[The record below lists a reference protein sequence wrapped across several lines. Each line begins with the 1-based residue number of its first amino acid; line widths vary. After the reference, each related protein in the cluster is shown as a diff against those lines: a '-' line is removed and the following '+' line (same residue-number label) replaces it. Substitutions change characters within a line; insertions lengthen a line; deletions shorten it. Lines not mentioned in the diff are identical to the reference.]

1 VQSPT
6 QINGGFTGQGQYT
19 ISTTHACVA
28 SSSKNGCVPR
38 SVILGDGVV
47 GDSCESRKFL
57 EDKGVTI
64 SVTEQ
69 QLEANSKSEFEK
81 LLEESLNIKFE
92 QGDIV
97 PGHVVRI
104 ERDGLLVDVG
114 GKSEGFVPQKEVT
127 NIGVDRIEEV
137 VKVGEQLEFYIL
149 REENENGQLT
159 LSLKRVAQAR
169 GWVQL
174 ENMKRNDETIR
185 AKISQVVKGGVVVD
199 VYGLRGFVPASQLRV
214 KGTTPEELIGMEIP
228 MKILETDTKRNK
240 LILSQR
246 LAVQEEK
253 AAQREKILST
263 LESGQV
269 VTGEVVRI
277 ADFGA
282 FIDLGGLDGLLPI
295 SEISWERVSHPS
307 DVLKVGQM
315 VTTKVLKVDQEK
327 GHISLSLKQMQP
339 DPWKE
344 IEDKFNEGQTVNG
357 TVRKIQSFG
366 AFVQIYPGVDALLPT
381 VEMSDQPTA
390 KPEEIVQVG
399 QQVKAV
405 IKKFSPKEHKISLS
419 LKGMDVAD
427 LLG

>member
-1 VQSPT
+1 VSQKT
-6 QINGGFTGQGQYT
+6 TG
-19 ISTTHACVA
+19 
-28 SSSKNGCVPR
+28 
-38 SVILGDGVV
+38 
-47 GDSCESRKFL
+47 E
-57 EDKGVTI
+57 E
-64 SVTEQ
+64 
-69 QLEANSKSEFEK
+69 SKSEFE
-81 LLEESLNIKFE
+81 LLLNESFSYKFE
-92 QGDIV
+92 QGDIIT
-97 PGHVVRI
+97 GNIVRI
-104 ERDGLLVDVG
+104 ERDGALVDVG
-114 GKSEGFVPQKEVT
+114 GKSEGFVPFKEIS
-127 NIGVDRIEEV
+127 NIPIDAIENV
-137 VKVGEQLEFYIL
+137 IKVGDRHEFYIL

-174 ENMKRNDETIR
+174 EDQKKNDETIR
-185 AKISQVVKGGVVVD
+185 ARISAVVKGGVVVD

-246 LAVQEEK
+246 LAIQEEK
-253 AAQREKILST
+253 AAQREKILAT

-269 VTGEVVRI
+269 VSGEVVRI

-307 DVLKVGQM
+307 DVLKVGDY
-315 VTTKVLKVDQEK
+315 VTTKVLKVDRDK

-344 IEDKFNEGQTVNG
+344 IEEKFQDGQVVSG

-381 VEMSDQPTA
+381 VEMSDQPNI
-390 KPEEIVQVG
+390 KPEDVVHVG
-399 QQVKAV
+399 QEVKAV
-405 IKKFSPKEHKISLS
+405 IKKFSPREHKISLS
-419 LKGMDVAD
+419 LKGVEVSD
-427 LLG
+427 LLNV

>member
-1 VQSPT
+1 MS
-6 QINGGFTGQGQYT
+6 QILK
-19 ISTTHACVA
+19 V
-28 SSSKNGCVPR
+28 
-38 SVILGDGVV
+38 
-47 GDSCESRKFL
+47 
-57 EDKGVTI
+57 KGETSQV
-64 SVTEQ
+64 SEQ
-69 QLEANSKSEFEK
+69 QVENNNLKDEFEK
-81 LLEESLNIKFE
+81 LLEETLQFRYE

-97 PGHVVRI
+97 EGSVVRI
-104 ERDGLLVDVG
+104 ERDGLLVDVQA
-114 GKSEGFVPQKEVT
+114 KSEGFVPAKEVSNMPVD
-127 NIGVDRIEEV
+127 NIEDV
-137 VKVGEQLEFYIL
+137 VEIGKRYEFYIL

-169 GWVQL
+169 GWVKL
-174 ENMKRNDETIR
+174 EEQKKNDETIR
-185 AKISQVVKGGVVVD
+185 AKISNVVKGGVVVD

-253 AAQREKILST
+253 AAQREKILNT
-263 LESGQV
+263 LQAGQIV
-269 VTGEVVRI
+269 SGEVVRI

-307 DVLKVGQM
+307 DVLKVGQI
-315 VTTKVLKVDQEK
+315 VSTKVLKVDQEK

-339 DPWKE
+339 DPWQE
-344 IEDKFNEGQTVNG
+344 IEDKFEEGQVISG

-381 VEMSDQPTA
+381 VEMSEQPNI
-390 KPEEIVQVG
+390 KPEEVVQVG
-399 QQVKAV
+399 QEIKAL
-405 IKKFSPKEHKISLS
+405 IKKFAPKEHKISLS
-419 LKGMDVAD
+419 LKGMDVSD

>member
-1 VQSPT
+1 MS
-6 QINGGFTGQGQYT
+6 QILK
-19 ISTTHACVA
+19 V
-28 SSSKNGCVPR
+28 
-38 SVILGDGVV
+38 
-47 GDSCESRKFL
+47 
-57 EDKGVTI
+57 KGETSQV
-64 SVTEQ
+64 SEQ
-69 QLEANSKSEFEK
+69 QVENNNLKDEFEK
-81 LLEESLNIKFE
+81 LLEETLQFRYE

-97 PGHVVRI
+97 EGSVVRI
-104 ERDGLLVDVG
+104 ERDGLLVDVQA
-114 GKSEGFVPQKEVT
+114 KSEGFVPAKEVSNMPVD
-127 NIGVDRIEEV
+127 NIEDV
-137 VKVGEQLEFYIL
+137 VEIGKKYEFYIL

-169 GWVQL
+169 GWVKL
-174 ENMKRNDETIR
+174 EEQKKNDETIR
-185 AKISQVVKGGVVVD
+185 ARISNVVKGGVVVD

-253 AAQREKILST
+253 AAQREKILNT
-263 LESGQV
+263 LQAGQIV
-269 VTGEVVRI
+269 SGEVVRI

-307 DVLKVGQM
+307 DVLKVGQI
-315 VTTKVLKVDQEK
+315 VSTKVLKVDQEK

-339 DPWKE
+339 DPWQE
-344 IEDKFNEGQTVNG
+344 IEDKFEEGQVISG

-381 VEMSDQPTA
+381 VEMSEQPNI
-390 KPEEIVQVG
+390 KPEEVVQVG
-399 QQVKAV
+399 QEIKAL
-405 IKKFSPKEHKISLS
+405 IKKFAPKEHKISLS
-419 LKGMDVAD
+419 LKGMDVSD

>member
-1 VQSPT
+1 MS
-6 QINGGFTGQGQYT
+6 
-19 ISTTHACVA
+19 
-28 SSSKNGCVPR
+28 
-38 SVILGDGVV
+38 
-47 GDSCESRKFL
+47 
-57 EDKGVTI
+57 
-64 SVTEQ
+64 EQ
-69 QLEANSKSEFEK
+69 QVANSKKTEFEK
-81 LLEESLNIKFE
+81 LLEESFSYRFE

-97 PGHVVRI
+97 TGTVERI
-104 ERDGLLVDVG
+104 ERDGILVDVG
-114 GKSEGFVPQKEVT
+114 SKSEGFVPAKEIS
-127 NIGVDRIEEV
+127 NMPVDHIEDIV
-137 VKVGEQLEFYIL
+137 HKGDRLEFYIL

-174 ENMKRNDETIR
+174 EQQKKNDDTIR
-185 AKISQVVKGGVVVD
+185 AKISAVVKGGVVVD

-253 AAQREKILST
+253 ATQREKILQT
-263 LESGQV
+263 LEAGQTV
-269 VTGEVVRI
+269 SGEVVRI

-307 DVLKVGQM
+307 DVLKVGQV
-315 VTTKVLKVDQEK
+315 VTTRVLKVDRDK
-327 GHISLSLKQMQP
+327 GHISLSLKQMLP

-344 IEDKFNEGQTVNG
+344 IEDKFNEGQSVSG
-357 TVRKIQSFG
+357 VIRKIQSFG

-381 VEMSDQPTA
+381 VEMSEQPNV
-390 KPEEIVQVG
+390 KPEDIVQVG
-399 QQVKAV
+399 QEVKAI

-419 LKGMDVAD
+419 LRGSDVAD
-427 LLG
+427 LLPGG

>member
-1 VQSPT
+1 MHAKIEISSAGSQPT
-6 QINGGFTGQGQYT
+6 IRRVDAPASARAFRGKHESEV
-19 ISTTHACVA
+19 STA
-28 SSSKNGCVPR
+28 SMQQ
-38 SVILGDGVV
+38 L
-47 GDSCESRKFL
+47 L
-57 EDKGVTI
+57 EVKGVAI
-64 SVTEQ
+64 SVTEK
-69 QLEANSKSEFEK
+69 QLQHDQDTRSEFER
-81 LLEESLNIKFE
+81 LLDETMNSRRYE

-97 PGHVVRI
+97 KGLVVRV
-104 ERDGLLVDVG
+104 ERDGVLVDVG
-114 GKSEGFVPQKEVT
+114 SKSEGFVPLKEISNVPVD
-127 NIGVDRIEEV
+127 NIKDV
-137 VKVGEQLEFYIL
+137 VKDGEELEFYIL

-169 GWVQL
+169 GWVLL
-174 ENMKRNDETIR
+174 EQQKKNDDTIR
-185 AKISQVVKGGVVVD
+185 AKISAVVKGGVVVD

-263 LESGQV
+263 LAAGQE

-307 DVLKVGQM
+307 DVLKVGQ
-315 VTTKVLKVDQEK
+315 VITTKVLKVDQEK

-344 IEDKFNEGQTVNG
+344 IEDKFQDGQVVSG

-381 VEMSDQPTA
+381 VEMSDTPNV
-390 KPEEIVQVG
+390 KPEEVVQVG
-399 QQVKAV
+399 QNVKAI

-419 LKGMDVAD
+419 LRGMDVSD
-427 LLG
+427 LIGG

>member
-1 VQSPT
+1 MP
-6 QINGGFTGQGQYT
+6 
-19 ISTTHACVA
+19 
-28 SSSKNGCVPR
+28 
-38 SVILGDGVV
+38 SVLPNKKKM
-47 GDSCESRKFL
+47 E
-57 EDKGVTI
+57 I
-64 SVTEQ
+64 SVTVAEQ
-69 QLEANSKSEFEK
+69 QLEGNLKSEFEK
-81 LLEESLNIKFE
+81 LLQESFKYNFE

-97 PGHVVRI
+97 TGNVVRI
-104 ERDGLLVDVG
+104 ERDGILVDVG
-114 GKSEGFVPQKEVT
+114 GKSEGFVPIKELS
-127 NIGVDRIEEV
+127 NMSIDNPHDV
-137 VKVGEQLEFYIL
+137 VKEGDRLEFYIL

-174 ENMKRNDETIR
+174 EQQKKSDETIR
-185 AKISQVVKGGVVVD
+185 ARISAVVKGGVVVD

-263 LESGQV
+263 LEANQE

-307 DVLKVGQM
+307 DVLKVGDM
-315 VTTKVLKVDQEK
+315 VSTKVLKVDRDK

-344 IEDKFNEGQTVNG
+344 IENKFQEGQVLNG

-381 VEMSDQPTA
+381 VEMSEQA
-390 KPEEIVQVG
+390 NVKPEEIVSVG
-399 QQVKAV
+399 QEVKAI

-419 LKGMDVAD
+419 LRGVDVAD
-427 LLG
+427 LIGG

>member
-1 VQSPT
+1 MPSVLPKNKKMEIAIT
-6 QINGGFTGQGQYT
+6 
-19 ISTTHACVA
+19 VA
-28 SSSKNGCVPR
+28 EK
-38 SVILGDGVV
+38 
-47 GDSCESRKFL
+47 
-57 EDKGVTI
+57 
-64 SVTEQ
+64 
-69 QLEANSKSEFEK
+69 QLEGDLKSEFEK
-81 LLEESLNIKFE
+81 LLQESFKYNFE

-97 PGHVVRI
+97 TGNVVRI
-104 ERDGLLVDVG
+104 ERDGILVDVG
-114 GKSEGFVPQKEVT
+114 GKSEGFVPIKELS
-127 NIGVDRIEEV
+127 NMPINDPDDV
-137 VKVGEQLEFYIL
+137 VKVGDRLEFYIL

-159 LSLKRVAQAR
+159 LSMKRVAQAR
-169 GWVQL
+169 GWVLL
-174 ENMKRNDETIR
+174 EQQKKSDETIR
-185 AKISQVVKGGVVVD
+185 AKISAVVKGGVVVD

-253 AAQREKILST
+253 AAQREKILNT
-263 LESGQV
+263 LEANQE

-282 FIDLGGLDGLLPI
+282 FVDLGGLDGLLPI

-307 DVLKVGQM
+307 DVLKVGDM
-315 VTTKVLKVDQEK
+315 VTTRVLKVDRDK

-344 IEDKFNEGQTVNG
+344 IENRFQEGQVLTG

-381 VEMSDQPTA
+381 VEMSETPNT
-390 KPEEIVQVG
+390 KPEEVVHVG
-399 QQVKAV
+399 QEVKAI

-419 LKGMDVAD
+419 LKGVDVAD
-427 LLG
+427 LIGG

>member
-1 VQSPT
+1 MAAT
-6 QINGGFTGQGQYT
+6 T
-19 ISTTHACVA
+19 IVRGA
-28 SSSKNGCVPR
+28 
-38 SVILGDGVV
+38 D
-47 GDSCESRKFL
+47 
-57 EDKGVTI
+57 I
-64 SVTEQ
+64 SVAEK
-69 QLEANSKSEFEK
+69 QLEQPKSEFER
-81 LLEESLNIKFE
+81 LLGETLNLKFE

-97 PGHVVRI
+97 TGDVVRV
-104 ERDGLLVDVG
+104 ERDGVLVDVG
-114 GKSEGFVPQKEVT
+114 SKSEGFVPIKEVS
-127 NIGVDRIEEV
+127 NMAMDNVEDV
-137 VKVGEQLEFYIL
+137 VKVGDRLEFYIL

-169 GWVQL
+169 GWVTL
-174 ENMKRNDETIR
+174 EQQKKNDDTIR
-185 AKISQVVKGGVVVD
+185 AKISAVVKGGVVVD

-307 DVLKVGQM
+307 DVLKVGQN

-327 GHISLSLKQMQP
+327 GHISLSLKQVQP

-344 IEDKFNEGQTVNG
+344 IEDKFQDGQVVNG

-381 VEMSDQPTA
+381 VEMSEQPNV
-390 KPEEIVQVG
+390 KPEEVVQVG
-399 QQVKAV
+399 QSVKAI

-419 LKGMDVAD
+419 LRGMDVSD
-427 LLG
+427 LIGM

>member
-1 VQSPT
+1 VLGHYAAWERRFDR
-6 QINGGFTGQGQYT
+6 ID
-19 ISTTHACVA
+19 A
-28 SSSKNGCVPR
+28 SKEV
-38 SVILGDGVV
+38 
-47 GDSCESRKFL
+47 
-57 EDKGVTI
+57 KGVAI
-64 SVTEQ
+64 SVTEK
-69 QLEANSKSEFEK
+69 QLQHDQDTRSEFER
-81 LLEESLNIKFE
+81 LLDETMNSRRYE

-97 PGHVVRI
+97 KGLVVRV
-104 ERDGLLVDVG
+104 ERDGVLVDVG
-114 GKSEGFVPQKEVT
+114 SKSEGFVPLKEISNVPVD
-127 NIGVDRIEEV
+127 NIKDV
-137 VKVGEQLEFYIL
+137 VKDGEELEFYIL

-169 GWVQL
+169 GWVLL
-174 ENMKRNDETIR
+174 EQQKKNDDTIR
-185 AKISQVVKGGVVVD
+185 AKISAVVKGGVVVD

-263 LESGQV
+263 LAAGQE

-307 DVLKVGQM
+307 DVLKVGQ
-315 VTTKVLKVDQEK
+315 VITTKVLKVDQDK

-344 IEDKFNEGQTVNG
+344 IEDKFQDGQVVSG

-381 VEMSDQPTA
+381 VEMSDTPNV
-390 KPEEIVQVG
+390 KPEEVVQVG
-399 QQVKAV
+399 QNVKAI

-419 LKGMDVAD
+419 LRGMDVSD
-427 LLG
+427 LIGG

>member
-1 VQSPT
+1 MP
-6 QINGGFTGQGQYT
+6 QIL
-19 ISTTHACVA
+19 
-28 SSSKNGCVPR
+28 KPK
-38 SVILGDGVV
+38 
-47 GDSCESRKFL
+47 GDSN
-57 EDKGVTI
+57 
-64 SVTEQ
+64 SVSDTTQNPLRE
-69 QLEANSKSEFEK
+69 EFEK
-81 LLEESLNIKFE
+81 LLEETLQFRYE

-97 PGHVVRI
+97 TGDIVRI
-104 ERDGLLVDVG
+104 ERDGVLVDVG
-114 GKSEGFVPQKEVT
+114 AKSEGFVPVKEVS
-127 NIGVDRIEEV
+127 NMPMEHIDDV
-137 VKVGEQLEFYIL
+137 VKVGDRYEFYIL
-149 REENENGQLT
+149 REENEYGQLT

-169 GWVQL
+169 GWVKL
-174 ENMKRNDETIR
+174 EDQKKNDETIR
-185 AKISQVVKGGVVVD
+185 AKISAVVKGGVVVD

-253 AAQREKILST
+253 AAQREKILNT
-263 LESGQV
+263 LEAGQIV
-269 VTGEVVRI
+269 SGEVVRI

-307 DVLKVGQM
+307 DVLKVGQI

-339 DPWKE
+339 DPWQE
-344 IEDKFNEGQTVNG
+344 IEDKFEEGQVITG

-381 VEMSDQPTA
+381 VEMSEQPNI
-390 KPEEIVQVG
+390 KPEEVVQVG
-399 QQVKAV
+399 QEVKAL

-419 LKGMDVAD
+419 LKGMDVSD
-427 LLG
+427 LLGSGG

>member
-1 VQSPT
+1 MAA
-6 QINGGFTGQGQYT
+6 
-19 ISTTHACVA
+19 TT
-28 SSSKNGCVPR
+28 
-38 SVILGDGVV
+38 VV
-47 GDSCESRKFL
+47 RGAD
-57 EDKGVTI
+57 I
-64 SVTEQ
+64 SVAEK
-69 QLEANSKSEFEK
+69 QLEQPKSEFER
-81 LLEESLNIKFE
+81 LLGETLSLKFE

-97 PGHVVRI
+97 TGDVVRV
-104 ERDGLLVDVG
+104 ERDGVLVDVG
-114 GKSEGFVPQKEVT
+114 SKSEGFVPIKEVS
-127 NIGVDRIEEV
+127 NMAMDNVEDV
-137 VKVGEQLEFYIL
+137 VKVGDRLEFYIL

-169 GWVQL
+169 GWVTL
-174 ENMKRNDETIR
+174 EQQKKNDDTIR
-185 AKISQVVKGGVVVD
+185 AKISAVVKGGVVVD

-307 DVLKVGQM
+307 DVLKVGQN

-344 IEDKFNEGQTVNG
+344 IEDKFQDGQVVNG

-381 VEMSDQPTA
+381 VEMSEQPNV
-390 KPEEIVQVG
+390 KPEEVVQVG
-399 QQVKAV
+399 QSVKAI

-419 LKGMDVAD
+419 LRGMDVSD
-427 LLG
+427 LIGM

>member
-1 VQSPT
+1 MSL
-6 QINGGFTGQGQYT
+6 
-19 ISTTHACVA
+19 VA
-28 SSSKNGCVPR
+28 QVEGETNPVS
-38 SVILGDGVV
+38 
-47 GDSCESRKFL
+47 
-57 EDKGVTI
+57 
-64 SVTEQ
+64 EQ
-69 QLEANSKSEFEK
+69 QVEQNPLREEFEK
-81 LLEESLNIKFE
+81 LLEETLQIRYQ

-97 PGHVVRI
+97 KGDVVRI
-104 ERDGLLVDVG
+104 ERDGVLVDVG
-114 GKSEGFVPQKEVT
+114 AKSEGFVPYKEIS
-127 NIGVDRIEEV
+127 NMPVDNADEV
-137 VKVGEQLEFYIL
+137 VKIGEEYEFYIL

-169 GWVQL
+169 GWVKL
-174 ENMKRNDETIR
+174 EEQKKDDETIR
-185 AKISQVVKGGVVVD
+185 AKISNVVKGGVVVD

-214 KGTTPEELIGMEIP
+214 KGTTAEELIGMEIP

-253 AAQREKILST
+253 AAQREKILNT
-263 LESGQV
+263 LQAGQIV
-269 VTGEVVRI
+269 SGEVVRI

-307 DVLKVGQM
+307 DVLKVGQI

-339 DPWKE
+339 DPWQE
-344 IEDKFNEGQTVNG
+344 IEDKFEEGRVISG

-381 VEMSDQPTA
+381 VEMSEQQNI
-390 KPEEIVQVG
+390 KPEEVVQVG
-399 QQVKAV
+399 QEIKAL
-405 IKKFSPKEHKISLS
+405 IKKFAPKEHKISLS
-419 LKGMDVAD
+419 LKGMDVTD
-427 LLG
+427 LLGS

>member
-1 VQSPT
+1 M
-6 QINGGFTGQGQYT
+6 
-19 ISTTHACVA
+19 
-28 SSSKNGCVPR
+28 SKILVKGETV
-38 SVILGDGVV
+38 SVSD
-47 GDSCESRKFL
+47 
-57 EDKGVTI
+57 
-64 SVTEQ
+64 Q
-69 QLEANSKSEFEK
+69 QLEENSRSEFER
-81 LLEESLNIKFE
+81 LLGETFSYRFE
-92 QGDIV
+92 QGDIIT
-97 PGHVVRI
+97 GDVVRI
-104 ERDGLLVDVG
+104 ERDGVLVDVG
-114 GKSEGFVPQKEVT
+114 GKSEGFVPFKEIS
-127 NIGVDRIEEV
+127 NIPIDNIEDV
-137 VKVGEQLEFYIL
+137 IKVGDRLEFYIL

-174 ENMKRNDETIR
+174 EEQKKSDETIR
-185 AKISQVVKGGVVVD
+185 AKISAVVKGGVVVD

-253 AAQREKILST
+253 AVQREKILGT

-307 DVLKVGQM
+307 DVLKVGQIIS
-315 VTTKVLKVDQEK
+315 TKVLKVDKEK

-344 IEDKFNEGQTVNG
+344 IEDKFQEGQVVNG
-357 TVRKIQSFG
+357 KVRKIQSFG

-381 VEMSDQPTA
+381 VEMSEQPNI
-390 KPEEIVQVG
+390 KPEEIVAVG
-399 QQVKAV
+399 QELKAI
-405 IKKFSPKEHKISLS
+405 IKKFAPKEHKISLS
-419 LKGMDVAD
+419 LRGMDVSD
-427 LLG
+427 LLGG

>member
-1 VQSPT
+1 MSL
-6 QINGGFTGQGQYT
+6 
-19 ISTTHACVA
+19 VA
-28 SSSKNGCVPR
+28 QVEGETNPVS
-38 SVILGDGVV
+38 
-47 GDSCESRKFL
+47 
-57 EDKGVTI
+57 
-64 SVTEQ
+64 EQ
-69 QLEANSKSEFEK
+69 QVEQNPLREEFEK
-81 LLEESLNIKFE
+81 LLEETLQIRYS

-97 PGHVVRI
+97 KGDVVRI
-104 ERDGLLVDVG
+104 ERDGVLVDVG
-114 GKSEGFVPQKEVT
+114 AKSEGFVPYKEIS
-127 NIGVDRIEEV
+127 NMPVDNVDDV
-137 VKVGEQLEFYIL
+137 VKIGEEYEFYIL

-169 GWVQL
+169 GWVKL
-174 ENMKRNDETIR
+174 EEQKKDDETIR
-185 AKISQVVKGGVVVD
+185 AKISNVVKGGVVVD

-214 KGTTPEELIGMEIP
+214 KGTTAEELIGMEIP

-253 AAQREKILST
+253 AAQREKILNT
-263 LESGQV
+263 LQAGQIV
-269 VTGEVVRI
+269 SGEVVRI

-307 DVLKVGQM
+307 DVLKVGQI

-339 DPWKE
+339 DPWQE
-344 IEDKFNEGQTVNG
+344 IEDKFEEGRVISG

-381 VEMSDQPTA
+381 VEMSEQQNI
-390 KPEEIVQVG
+390 KPEEVVQVG
-399 QQVKAV
+399 QEIKAL
-405 IKKFSPKEHKISLS
+405 IKKFAPKEHKISLS
-419 LKGMDVAD
+419 LKGMDVTD
-427 LLG
+427 LLGT

>member
-1 VQSPT
+1 MS
-6 QINGGFTGQGQYT
+6 
-19 ISTTHACVA
+19 
-28 SSSKNGCVPR
+28 
-38 SVILGDGVV
+38 
-47 GDSCESRKFL
+47 
-57 EDKGVTI
+57 
-64 SVTEQ
+64 EQ
-69 QLEANSKSEFEK
+69 KIEENSKSEFER
-81 LLEESLNIKFE
+81 LLSETFAYKFE
-92 QGDIV
+92 QGDIIT
-97 PGHVVRI
+97 GNVVRV
-104 ERDGLLVDVG
+104 ERDGVLVDVG
-114 GKSEGFVPQKEVT
+114 GKSEGFVPFKEIS
-127 NIGVDRIEEV
+127 NIPIESVDNVLR
-137 VKVGEQLEFYIL
+137 VGDRLEFYIL

-169 GWVQL
+169 GWTQL
-174 ENMKRNDETIR
+174 EEQKKHDETIR
-185 AKISQVVKGGVVVD
+185 ARISAVVKGGVVVD

-253 AAQREKILST
+253 AAQREKILDT
-263 LESGQV
+263 LEAGQV

-315 VTTKVLKVDQEK
+315 VTTKVLKIDKDK

-344 IEDKFNEGQTVNG
+344 IEDKFQDGQVVNG
-357 TVRKIQSFG
+357 KVRKIQSFG

-381 VEMSDQPTA
+381 VEMSEQPNI

-399 QQVKAV
+399 QEIKAI

-419 LKGMDVAD
+419 LKGMDVSD
-427 LLG
+427 LIGA

>member
-1 VQSPT
+1 MS
-6 QINGGFTGQGQYT
+6 QILK
-19 ISTTHACVA
+19 V
-28 SSSKNGCVPR
+28 
-38 SVILGDGVV
+38 
-47 GDSCESRKFL
+47 
-57 EDKGVTI
+57 KGETSQV
-64 SVTEQ
+64 SEQ
-69 QLEANSKSEFEK
+69 QVENNNLKDEFEK
-81 LLEESLNIKFE
+81 LLEETLQFRYE

-97 PGHVVRI
+97 EGSVVRI
-104 ERDGLLVDVG
+104 ERDGLLVDVQA
-114 GKSEGFVPQKEVT
+114 KSEGFVPAKEVSNMPVD
-127 NIGVDRIEEV
+127 NIEDV
-137 VKVGEQLEFYIL
+137 VEIGKKYEFYIL

-169 GWVQL
+169 GWVKL
-174 ENMKRNDETIR
+174 EEQKKNDETIR
-185 AKISQVVKGGVVVD
+185 AKISNVVKGGVVVD

-253 AAQREKILST
+253 AAQREKILNT
-263 LESGQV
+263 LQAGQIV
-269 VTGEVVRI
+269 SGEVVRI

-307 DVLKVGQM
+307 DVLKVGQI
-315 VTTKVLKVDQEK
+315 VSTKVLKVDQEK

-339 DPWKE
+339 DPWQE
-344 IEDKFNEGQTVNG
+344 IEDKFEEGQVISG

-381 VEMSDQPTA
+381 VEMSEQPNI
-390 KPEEIVQVG
+390 KPEEVVQVG
-399 QQVKAV
+399 QEIKAL

-419 LKGMDVAD
+419 LKGMDVSD

>member
-1 VQSPT
+1 MS
-6 QINGGFTGQGQYT
+6 QILVKGDT
-19 ISTTHACVA
+19 V
-28 SSSKNGCVPR
+28 
-38 SVILGDGVV
+38 SVSD
-47 GDSCESRKFL
+47 
-57 EDKGVTI
+57 
-64 SVTEQ
+64 Q
-69 QLEANSKSEFEK
+69 QLEENSRSEFER
-81 LLEESLNIKFE
+81 LLGETFSYKFE
-92 QGDIV
+92 QGDIIT
-97 PGHVVRI
+97 GNVVRI
-104 ERDGLLVDVG
+104 ERDGVLVDVG
-114 GKSEGFVPQKEVT
+114 GKSEGFVPFKEIS
-127 NIGVDRIEEV
+127 NIPIDNIDDVI
-137 VKVGEQLEFYIL
+137 KVGDRLEFYIL

-174 ENMKRNDETIR
+174 EEQKKSDETIR
-185 AKISQVVKGGVVVD
+185 AKISAVVKGGVVVD

-253 AAQREKILST
+253 AVQREKILGT

-307 DVLKVGQM
+307 DVLKVGQIIS
-315 VTTKVLKVDQEK
+315 TKVLKVDKEK

-344 IEDKFNEGQTVNG
+344 IEDKFQEGQVVNG
-357 TVRKIQSFG
+357 KVRKIQSFG

-381 VEMSDQPTA
+381 VEMSETPNA
-390 KPEEIVQVG
+390 KPEEVVQVG
-399 QQVKAV
+399 QELKAI

-419 LKGMDVAD
+419 LRGMDVSD
-427 LLG
+427 LIGV

>member
-1 VQSPT
+1 M
-6 QINGGFTGQGQYT
+6 
-19 ISTTHACVA
+19 
-28 SSSKNGCVPR
+28 
-38 SVILGDGVV
+38 
-47 GDSCESRKFL
+47 
-57 EDKGVTI
+57 
-64 SVTEQ
+64 TEK
-69 QLEANSKSEFEK
+69 QLEQPSKSEFER
-81 LLEESLNIKFE
+81 LLDETLNFKFE

-97 PGHVVRI
+97 TGNVVRV
-104 ERDGLLVDVG
+104 ERDGVLVDVG
-114 GKSEGFVPQKEVT
+114 SKSEGFVPIKEVS
-127 NIGVDRIEEV
+127 NMPVDSLEAMP
-137 VKVGEQLEFYIL
+137 KVGERLEFYIL

-169 GWVQL
+169 GWVLL
-174 ENMKRNDETIR
+174 EQQKKNDDTIR
-185 AKISQVVKGGVVVD
+185 AKISAVVKGGVVVD

-307 DVLKVGQM
+307 DLLKVGQN

-344 IEDKFNEGQTVNG
+344 IEDKFQDGQVVNG

-381 VEMSDQPTA
+381 VEMSETPNV

-399 QQVKAV
+399 QSIKAI

-419 LKGMDVAD
+419 LRGMDVAD
-427 LLG
+427 LIGS

>member
-1 VQSPT
+1 MPSVLPK
-6 QINGGFTGQGQYT
+6 NKKME
-19 ISTTHACVA
+19 ISLTVA
-28 SSSKNGCVPR
+28 
-38 SVILGDGVV
+38 
-47 GDSCESRKFL
+47 
-57 EDKGVTI
+57 
-64 SVTEQ
+64 EQ
-69 QLEANSKSEFEK
+69 QLEGNLRSEFEQ
-81 LLEESLNIKFE
+81 LLNESFKYKFE

-97 PGHVVRI
+97 TGNVVRI
-104 ERDGLLVDVG
+104 ERDGILVDVG
-114 GKSEGFVPQKEVT
+114 GKSEGFVPIKELS
-127 NIGVDRIEEV
+127 NMPLDNPEDL
-137 VKVGEQLEFYIL
+137 VKVADRLEFYIL

-174 ENMKRNDETIR
+174 EQQKKSDETIR
-185 AKISQVVKGGVVVD
+185 ARISAVVKGGVVVD

-263 LESGQV
+263 LEANQE

-307 DVLKVGQM
+307 DVLKVGDM
-315 VTTKVLKVDQEK
+315 VSTKVLKVDRDK

-344 IEDKFNEGQTVNG
+344 IENKFQEGQVLNG
-357 TVRKIQSFG
+357 VVRKIQSFG

-381 VEMSDQPTA
+381 VEMSDTPNV
-390 KPEEIVQVG
+390 KPEEVVHVG
-399 QQVKAV
+399 QEVKAI

-419 LKGMDVAD
+419 LRGLDVAD
-427 LLG
+427 LIN

>member
-1 VQSPT
+1 MAIGLSD
-6 QINGGFTGQGQYT
+6 
-19 ISTTHACVA
+19 A
-28 SSSKNGCVPR
+28 KNLMFKGEHL
-38 SVILGDGVV
+38 SV
-47 GDSCESRKFL
+47 S
-57 EDKGVTI
+57 
-64 SVTEQ
+64 EQ
-69 QLEANSKSEFEK
+69 QQQQLQENSRSEFER
-81 LLEESLNIKFE
+81 LLSETFSYKFE
-92 QGDIV
+92 QGDIIT
-97 PGHVVRI
+97 GNVVRI
-104 ERDGLLVDVG
+104 ERDGILVDVG
-114 GKSEGFVPQKEVT
+114 GKSEGFVPFKEIS
-127 NIGVDRIEEV
+127 NIPIDSIEDV
-137 VKVGEQLEFYIL
+137 IKVGDRMEFYIL

-169 GWVQL
+169 GWTLL
-174 ENMKRNDETIR
+174 EEQKKHDETIR
-185 AKISQVVKGGVVVD
+185 AKISAVVKGGVVVD

-253 AAQREKILST
+253 AAQREKILGT
-263 LESGQV
+263 LEAGQV

-307 DVLKVGQM
+307 DVLKVGQII
-315 VTTKVLKVDQEK
+315 TTKVLKVDKDK

-344 IEDKFNEGQTVNG
+344 IEDKFNEGQVVNG
-357 TVRKIQSFG
+357 KVRKIQSFG

-381 VEMSDQPTA
+381 VEMSEQPNI
-390 KPEEIVQVG
+390 KPDEVVQVG
-399 QQVKAV
+399 QELKAI
-405 IKKFSPKEHKISLS
+405 IKKFAPKEHKISLS
-419 LKGMDVAD
+419 LRGMDVSD
-427 LLG
+427 LLGG

>member
-1 VQSPT
+1 M
-6 QINGGFTGQGQYT
+6 G
-19 ISTTHACVA
+19 VA
-28 SSSKNGCVPR
+28 TK
-38 SVILGDGVV
+38 I
-47 GDSCESRKFL
+47 
-57 EDKGVTI
+57 KGADI
-64 SVTEQ
+64 SVTEK
-69 QLEANSKSEFEK
+69 QLDQPKSEFER
-81 LLEESLNIKFE
+81 LLDEQKSLKFQ

-97 PGHVVRI
+97 TGKVVRV
-104 ERDGLLVDVG
+104 ERDGMLVDVG
-114 GKSEGFVPQKEVT
+114 SKSEGFVPIKEIS
-127 NIGVDRIEEV
+127 NLPMDAIGEK
-137 VKVGEQLEFYIL
+137 VKVDEQHEFYIL

-159 LSLKRVAQAR
+159 LSLKRVDQAR
-169 GWVQL
+169 GWVTL
-174 ENMKRNDETIR
+174 EQQKKNDDTIR
-185 AKISQVVKGGVVVD
+185 AKISAVVKGGVVVD

-277 ADFGA
+277 AEFGA

-307 DVLKVGQM
+307 DVLKVGQN

-344 IEDKFNEGQTVNG
+344 IEDKFQDGQVING

-381 VEMSDQPTA
+381 VEMSEQPNV

-399 QQVKAV
+399 QSVKAI

-419 LKGMDVAD
+419 LRGMDVSD
-427 LLG
+427 LIGT

>member
-1 VQSPT
+1 MPL
-6 QINGGFTGQGQYT
+6 NLLNKGE
-19 ISTTHACVA
+19 TH
-28 SSSKNGCVPR
+28 
-38 SVILGDGVV
+38 SV
-47 GDSCESRKFL
+47 S
-57 EDKGVTI
+57 
-64 SVTEQ
+64 EQ
-69 QLEANSKSEFEK
+69 QVANSKSEFER
-81 LLEESLNIKFE
+81 LLEESFNYKFE

-97 PGHVVRI
+97 TGTVVRI
-104 ERDGLLVDVG
+104 ERDGILVDVG
-114 GKSEGFVPQKEVT
+114 SKSEGFVPAKEVSNMPVN
-127 NIGVDRIEEV
+127 NIEDIVHTGDR
-137 VKVGEQLEFYIL
+137 LEFYIL

-174 ENMKRNDETIR
+174 EQQKKNDDTIR
-185 AKISQVVKGGVVVD
+185 AKISAVVKGGVVVD

-253 AAQREKILST
+253 ATQREKILAT
-263 LESGQV
+263 LEAGQTV
-269 VTGEVVRI
+269 SGEVVRI

-307 DVLKVGQM
+307 DVLKVGQV
-315 VTTKVLKVDQEK
+315 VTTKVLKVDRDK
-327 GHISLSLKQMQP
+327 GHISLSLKQMLP

-344 IEDKFNEGQTVNG
+344 IEDKFNEGQMING

-381 VEMSDQPTA
+381 VEMSEQPNV
-390 KPEEIVQVG
+390 KPEDIVSVG
-399 QQVKAV
+399 QEVKAM

-419 LKGMDVAD
+419 LRGTDVAD
-427 LLG
+427 LLPGG

>member
-1 VQSPT
+1 MP
-6 QINGGFTGQGQYT
+6 
-19 ISTTHACVA
+19 
-28 SSSKNGCVPR
+28 
-38 SVILGDGVV
+38 
-47 GDSCESRKFL
+47 
-57 EDKGVTI
+57 
-64 SVTEQ
+64 Q
-69 QLEANSKSEFEK
+69 QQQEPNAKSEFE
-81 LLEESLNIKFE
+81 LLLSEQPDLKFE

-97 PGHVVRI
+97 AGNIVRV
-104 ERDGLLVDVG
+104 ERDGVLVDVG
-114 GKSEGFVPQKEVT
+114 GKSEGFVPSKEVS
-127 NIGVDRIEEV
+127 NIPLDHVEDSI
-137 VKVGEQLEFYIL
+137 KVGDRLEFYIL
-149 REENENGQLT
+149 REENENGQIT

-174 ENMKRNDETIR
+174 EQQKKSDETIR
-185 AKISQVVKGGVVVD
+185 AKISAVVKGGVVVD

-214 KGTTPEELIGMEIP
+214 KGTSPEELIGMEIP
-228 MKILETDTKRNK
+228 MKILETDTRRNK

-253 AAQREKILST
+253 ATQREKILNT
-263 LESGQV
+263 LEPGQV

-307 DVLKVGQM
+307 DVLKVGKQIE
-315 VTTKVLKVDQEK
+315 TKVLKIDKEK
-327 GHISLSLKQMQP
+327 SHISLSLKQMLP

-344 IEDKFNEGQTVNG
+344 IEDKFHDGQVITG

-381 VEMSDQPTA
+381 VEMSETPA
-390 KPEEIVQVG
+390 VKPEEIVQVG
-399 QQVKAV
+399 QQVKAI

-419 LKGMDVAD
+419 LRGMDVSD
-427 LLG
+427 LIGT

>member
-1 VQSPT
+1 MSQVVQVEGET
-6 QINGGFTGQGQYT
+6 
-19 ISTTHACVA
+19 
-28 SSSKNGCVPR
+28 K
-38 SVILGDGVV
+38 SV
-47 GDSCESRKFL
+47 S
-57 EDKGVTI
+57 
-64 SVTEQ
+64 EQ
-69 QLEANSKSEFEK
+69 QVEQNPLREEFEK
-81 LLEESLNIKFE
+81 LLEETLQVRYS

-97 PGHVVRI
+97 EGEVVRV
-104 ERDGLLVDVG
+104 ERDGVLVDVG
-114 GKSEGFVPQKEVT
+114 AKSEGFVPYKEISNMPMDNIEDIVT
-127 NIGVDRIEEV
+127 R
-137 VKVGEQLEFYIL
+137 GEKYEFYIL

-169 GWVQL
+169 GWVKL
-174 ENMKRNDETIR
+174 EEQKKDDETIR
-185 AKISQVVKGGVVVD
+185 AKISNVVKGGVVVD

-253 AAQREKILST
+253 AAQREKILNT
-263 LESGQV
+263 LQAGQIV
-269 VTGEVVRI
+269 SGEVVRI

-307 DVLKVGQM
+307 DVLKVGQI

-339 DPWKE
+339 DPWQE
-344 IEDKFNEGQTVNG
+344 IEDKFEEGRVISG

-381 VEMSDQPTA
+381 VEMSEQQNI
-390 KPEEIVQVG
+390 KPEEVVQVG
-399 QQVKAV
+399 QEIKAL
-405 IKKFSPKEHKISLS
+405 IKKFAPKEHKISLS
-419 LKGMDVAD
+419 LKGLDVSD
-427 LLG
+427 LLGS

>member
-1 VQSPT
+1 
-6 QINGGFTGQGQYT
+6 
-19 ISTTHACVA
+19 
-28 SSSKNGCVPR
+28 
-38 SVILGDGVV
+38 
-47 GDSCESRKFL
+47 
-57 EDKGVTI
+57 
-64 SVTEQ
+64 
-69 QLEANSKSEFEK
+69 
-81 LLEESLNIKFE
+81 
-92 QGDIV
+92 
-97 PGHVVRI
+97 
-104 ERDGLLVDVG
+104 
-114 GKSEGFVPQKEVT
+114 VPQKEVS
-127 NIGVDRIEEV
+127 NMPIDKIDDV
-137 VKVGEQLEFYIL
+137 VKVGEKYEFYIL

-169 GWVQL
+169 GWVLL
-174 ENMKRNDETIR
+174 ENQKKNDETIR
-185 AKISQVVKGGVVVD
+185 AKISNVVKGGVVVD

-344 IEDKFNEGQTVNG
+344 IEDKFGEGQVVNG

-381 VEMSDQPTA
+381 VEMSEQPTA

-399 QQVKAV
+399 QQVKAI

-419 LKGMDVAD
+419 LKGMDVSD
-427 LLG
+427 LLN

>member
-1 VQSPT
+1 M
-6 QINGGFTGQGQYT
+6 
-19 ISTTHACVA
+19 AE
-28 SSSKNGCVPR
+28 K
-38 SVILGDGVV
+38 
-47 GDSCESRKFL
+47 
-57 EDKGVTI
+57 
-64 SVTEQ
+64 
-69 QLEANSKSEFEK
+69 QLDEPKSEFER
-81 LLEESLNIKFE
+81 LLSESPSFKFE
-92 QGDIV
+92 QGAIV
-97 PGHVVRI
+97 TGDVVRV
-104 ERDGLLVDVG
+104 ERDGVLVDVCS
-114 GKSEGFVPQKEVT
+114 KSEGFVPIKEIS
-127 NIGVDRIEEV
+127 NFPFDAAEDLI
-137 VKVGEQLEFYIL
+137 KVGERREFYIL

-159 LSLKRVAQAR
+159 LSMKRVEQAR
-169 GWVQL
+169 GWVTL
-174 ENMKRNDETIR
+174 EQQKKNDDTIR
-185 AKISQVVKGGVVVD
+185 AKISAVVKGGVVVD

-253 AAQREKILST
+253 AAQREKILTT

-307 DVLKVGQM
+307 DVLKVGQN

-344 IEDKFNEGQTVNG
+344 IEDKFQDGQIIDG

-381 VEMSDQPTA
+381 VEMSEQPNI
-390 KPEEIVQVG
+390 KPEEVVQVG
-399 QQVKAV
+399 QKLKAI

-419 LKGMDVAD
+419 LRGMDVSD
-427 LLG
+427 LIGM

>member
-1 VQSPT
+1 MW
-6 QINGGFTGQGQYT
+6 
-19 ISTTHACVA
+19 CA
-28 SSSKNGCVPR
+28 SR
-38 SVILGDGVV
+38 DGV
-47 GDSCESRKFL
+47 
-57 EDKGVTI
+57 
-64 SVTEQ
+64 
-69 QLEANSKSEFEK
+69 
-81 LLEESLNIKFE
+81 
-92 QGDIV
+92 
-97 PGHVVRI
+97 
-104 ERDGLLVDVG
+104 LVDVG
-114 GKSEGFVPQKEVT
+114 GKSEGFVPMKEVSNVT
-127 NIGVDRIEEV
+127 VDHINDV
-137 VKVGEQLEFYIL
+137 CKVGESYEFYIL

-174 ENMKRNDETIR
+174 ENMKRNDDTIR

-344 IEDKFNEGQTVNG
+344 IEDKFNEGQVVNG

-381 VEMSDQPTA
+381 VEMSETPIT
-390 KPEEIVQVG
+390 KPEEVVQVG
-399 QQVKAV
+399 QQVKAI

-419 LKGMDVAD
+419 LKGMDVSD
-427 LLG
+427 LLNG

>member
-1 VQSPT
+1 MSDTT
-6 QINGGFTGQGQYT
+6 QN
-19 ISTTHACVA
+19 
-28 SSSKNGCVPR
+28 PLR
-38 SVILGDGVV
+38 
-47 GDSCESRKFL
+47 E
-57 EDKGVTI
+57 
-64 SVTEQ
+64 
-69 QLEANSKSEFEK
+69 EFEK
-81 LLEESLNIKFE
+81 LLEETLQFRYE

-97 PGHVVRI
+97 TGDIVRI
-104 ERDGLLVDVG
+104 ERDGVLVDVG
-114 GKSEGFVPQKEVT
+114 AKSEGFVPVKEVS
-127 NIGVDRIEEV
+127 NMPMEHIDDV
-137 VKVGEQLEFYIL
+137 VKVGDRYEFYIL
-149 REENENGQLT
+149 REENEYGQLT

-169 GWVQL
+169 GWVKL
-174 ENMKRNDETIR
+174 EDQKKNDETIR
-185 AKISQVVKGGVVVD
+185 AKISAVVKGGVVVD

-253 AAQREKILST
+253 AAQREKILNT
-263 LESGQV
+263 LEAGQIV
-269 VTGEVVRI
+269 SGEVVRI

-307 DVLKVGQM
+307 DVLKVGQI

-339 DPWKE
+339 DPWQE
-344 IEDKFNEGQTVNG
+344 IEDKFQEGQVITG

-381 VEMSDQPTA
+381 VEMSEQPNV
-390 KPEEIVQVG
+390 KPEEVVQVG
-399 QQVKAV
+399 QEVKAL

-419 LKGMDVAD
+419 LKGMDVSD
-427 LLG
+427 LLGGGNG